1 MGRGLHTRAES
12 EAGTGVEDEEHVA
25 LLPIGT
31 APVGVYLLLL
41 LVAPV
46 GVLVLYSFWTP
57 AFFTV
62 VRRFTLENYERVATD
77 GTILA
82 LFAKTLGVGLV
93 CAALLVV
100 FGFAM
105 AYAITFKMPRWG
117 PRILVLVTA
126 TLLASYLVRIYAW
139 KAILGN
145 RGLLNATLIEIGV
158 IDHELGFLLYGYFAI
173 VLTLVYVYLPFS
185 VLLIYAGLQS
195 IDPRVFEASRD
206 LGADR
211 FRTVR
216 RVTIPQAAPAIR
228 VAFAVSFI
236 LTTADYVTPQL
247 VGGLHGQMVGRVI
260 SDLFGGGANF
270 PLGAALS
277 VVLVLAMAGGLLLP
291 RAAGAAWRALGR
303 ARGARPRTRRARSR
317 RRWGPLDRLVH
328 RFPYTEALTVG
339 MLAFLL
345 LPLAVV
351 IVFSFNAGAVS
362 GLPFNGVTL
371 HWYTDVLTREDF
383 RRVLTTSLTVMAIA
397 VSASLLIGVPAAI
410 ALVRRR
416 FRLAAALRG
425 AIFGPVA
432 IPGVVIGVALLTSFV
447 FVEFRLGTLT
457 TAAAH
462 TLLVLPF
469 VVLVVRARL
478 LEMDP
483 GIEEA
488 ARDLGSSP
496 RRVFRTVT
504 LPLLLPS
511 LVGAALLS
519 AAISLD
525 DVIVTNFVSGTS
537 PTVPVWILGLM
548 RRTFTPTVNAVAV
561 LILSGSLLLIGTAAL
576 VFRRSRAAALSR
588 IVAEGRGG

>member
-1 MGRGLHTRAES
+1 MPRNLHTRAEPQDGTVV
-12 EAGTGVEDEEHVA
+12 EEQERVGFLPLGMVPAGG
-25 LLPIGT
+25 
-31 APVGVYLLLL
+31 YLLLVL
-41 LVAPV
+41 IAPV
-46 GVLVLYSFWTP
+46 AVLVLYSFWTP

-62 VRRFTLENYERVATD
+62 IRRFTLENYQRVATD
-77 GTILA
+77 GMLLT
-82 LFAKTLGVGLV
+82 LFAKTLGVGLL
-93 CAALLVV
+93 CATLLVIL
-100 FGFAM
+100 GFAM

-117 PRILVLVTA
+117 PRILVVVTA

-145 RGLLNATLIEIGV
+145 RGLLNAALIELGV
-158 IDHELGFLLYGYFAI
+158 IDRELGFLLYGYFAI

-185 VLLIYAGLQS
+185 VLLIYAGLQG
-195 IDPRVFEASRD
+195 IDPGVVEASRD

-211 FRTVR
+211 FRTLR
-216 RVTIPQAAPAIR
+216 RVTIPQAWPGIR
-228 VAFAVSFI
+228 VAFAVSFV
-236 LTTADYVTPQL
+236 LTAADYVTPQL
-247 VGGLHGQMVGRVI
+247 VGGLNGQMVGRVI
-260 SDLFGGGANF
+260 SDLFGAGANF
-270 PLGAALS
+270 ALGAALS
-277 VVLVLAMAGGLLLP
+277 VVLVLALAGTLLVV
-291 RAAGAAWRALGR
+291 RAGGAAWKMVGR
-303 ARGARPRTRRARSR
+303 VDASGTRKGRRPSR
-317 RRWGPLDRLVH
+317 RRPVWLDRLVH
-328 RFPYTEALTVG
+328 RFPYSEAITLVL
-339 MLAFLL
+339 LAFLF

-362 GLPFNGVTL
+362 GLPFRGVTL
-371 HWYTDVLTREDF
+371 HWYADIVTRDDF
-383 RRVLTTSLTVMAIA
+383 RRVLATSISVMVVA
-397 VSASLLIGVPAAI
+397 VSASLLIGVPAAV

-416 FRLAAALRG
+416 FRLAGPLRA

-447 FVEFRLGTLT
+447 FVELRLGTLT

-469 VVLVVRARL
+469 VVLVVRGRL

-488 ARDLGSSP
+488 GRDLGATS

-519 AAISLD
+519 AAVSLD
-525 DVIVTNFVSGTS
+525 DVIVTNFVSGSS